1 MRLSSEFP
9 ARARSTHNSFFAP
22 NVFQFILVS
31 LLCYAISDEVHAEN
45 SWPLKQY
52 KNATVV
58 LKSSE
63 ENGSGEIMFETEL
76 LTVFNALK
84 LNASISGDDE
94 DTFDVLSEL
103 ESAMDDLLS
112 LAPEMLETE
121 LEFDVY
127 ATNKTSCQRECA
139 KGNHCCNYDES
150 RGSNQKLS
158 CLQACLVRISG
169 VSKSECD
176 ASCSSDGCTK
186 FGYSLCSDCT
196 DVISSNACSSNWG
209 SSTDTCLAGCS
220 IGRAVHYL
228 TDATIQSAIT
238 NCLSESP
245 VDGLCA
251 TYGLITTKFGTL
263 PNWDV
268 SRVSDLKEAFKG
280 YDTFNADISKWD
292 TSQVTNMREIF
303 RSASAFNQ
311 NIGIWNTEKV
321 TDMVRIFY
329 KASAFDQDIGSWNTA
344 QVTTMFGMFYS
355 ASSFNRDIFGWTG
368 TAATTP
374 QTNMFLDAT
383 AFQAKYECTDAVTGP
398 ASSCNAIKSTWVAPP
413 PPPSPPPSPQ
423 GPPGTFNGINVYQ
436 DGDGW
441 FLLLAY
447 NHFPGEDKAIVPGTA
462 PQSPTESYSHVW
474 LNDLGLTANDV
485 EAVRFYCKTSEHDR
499 IVHFSTELAYTKQ
512 TIVYGTLESNSASYW
527 NTGTTKFAD
536 HTGQSPD
543 SVNDC
548 WGMGGGQ
555 PPASCGSPSRATC
568 TTYFSYPF
576 YKWGSPHNLW
586 HIGSGNYLCDDDNH
600 LYTGISETTTHQI
613 WFKKKQ

>member
-1 MRLSSEFP
+1 MGLSSESP

-31 LLCYAISDEVHAEN
+31 LLCYAICDEVHAEN

-58 LKSSE
+58 LKSSGE
-63 ENGSGEIMFETEL
+63 KNGSGEIMFETEL
-76 LTVFNALK
+76 LTVFNTLK

-158 CLQACLVRISG
+158 CLQACLVRVSG

-176 ASCSSDGCTK
+176 ASCTTNGCTK

-196 DVISSNACSSNWG
+196 DVISSNACSSNGG
-209 SSTDTCLAGCS
+209 SSTDTCLAGCR

-292 TSQVTNMREIF
+292 TSSVTTMYYMF
-303 RSASAFNQ
+303 HSASAFNQ
-311 NIGIWNTEKV
+311 DIGSWKTSQV
-321 TDMVRIFY
+321 TDMRYMFFS
-329 KASAFDQDIGSWNTA
+329 ASAFNQDIGSWNTA
-344 QVTTMFGMFYS
+344 QVTTMIYMFYEAS
-355 ASSFNRDIFGWTG
+355 AFNQDISSWTG
-368 TAATTP
+368 TAATTL
-374 QTNMFLDAT
+374 QYNMFFGAT
-383 AFQAKYECTDAVTGP
+383 AFKAKYTCTNAITGP
-398 ASSCNAIKSTWVAPP
+398 ASSC
-413 PPPSPPPSPQ
+413 
-423 GPPGTFNGINVYQ
+423 
-436 DGDGW
+436 
-441 FLLLAY
+441 
-447 NHFPGEDKAIVPGTA
+447 VPA
-462 PQSPTESYSHVW
+462 
-474 LNDLGLTANDV
+474 
-485 EAVRFYCKTSEHDR
+485 
-499 IVHFSTELAYTKQ
+499 
-512 TIVYGTLESNSASYW
+512 
-527 NTGTTKFAD
+527 
-536 HTGQSPD
+536 
-543 SVNDC
+543 
-548 WGMGGGQ
+548 
-555 PPASCGSPSRATC
+555 
-568 TTYFSYPF
+568 
-576 YKWGSPHNLW
+576 
-586 HIGSGNYLCDDDNH
+586 
-600 LYTGISETTTHQI
+600 
-613 WFKKKQ
+613 